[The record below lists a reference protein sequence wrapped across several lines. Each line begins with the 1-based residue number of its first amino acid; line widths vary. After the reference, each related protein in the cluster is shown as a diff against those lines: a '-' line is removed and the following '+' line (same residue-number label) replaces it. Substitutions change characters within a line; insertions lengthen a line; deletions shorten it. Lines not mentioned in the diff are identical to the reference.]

1 MNTIRGRIDFAIP
14 LPAAVDPPGAER
26 LMAAVKAAHD
36 AIGTFTAAIAGLG
49 GSASY
54 RPKVERKPKLDQFD
68 DTGANG
74 QPVFRPT
81 GRSPALATVTDDHA
95 GPALHGPSPTLDA
108 GEVTLHDG
116 EPGLAAQRLAAAD
129 HFNIPKVL
137 RK

>member
-1 MNTIRGRIDFAIP
+1 MTTKRGSITFAIP
-14 LPAAVDPPGAER
+14 LPVATDPASLER
-26 LMAAVKAAHD
+26 LGRVITDAHA
-36 AIGTFTAAIAGLG
+36 AIGTFTATIAGLG
-49 GSASY
+49 GSAAY
-54 RPKVERKPKLDQFD
+54 KPKGERK
-68 DTGANG
+68 
-74 QPVFRPT
+74 
-81 GRSPALATVTDDHA
+81 GRAAPAMTTSTDDHA